1 MSSSPII
8 KPIDTSL
15 IGNLLVSGNIIQ
27 NFSVGDFENAEDYNW
42 TLDGIVIDRG
52 QDISYIFDNV
62 TNGIHS
68 LCVVANNCSLLPE
81 TLCWVILVKTLG
93 NHDIK
98 KHLIKVYPNPNDGYF
113 NLELAYIM
121 EGNIEIYDLNG
132 RQVYNQK
139 LDKSNLIQQINVGLF
154 PPALYNIILRNEVGK
169 IIGCNKFLLHKN

>member
-1 MSSSPII
+1 
-8 KPIDTSL
+8 
-15 IGNLLVSGNIIQ
+15 
-27 NFSVGDFENAEDYNW
+27 
-42 TLDGIVIDRG
+42 
-52 QDISYIFDNV
+52 
-62 TNGIHS
+62 
-68 LCVVANNCSLLPE
+68 
-81 TLCWVILVKTLG
+81 LG